1 MVRRWVVILGD
12 QLDAQ
17 AEVLRQSDPKQDRIW
32 MAEAR
37 QESTHV
43 TSSKT
48 RTVLFLTAMRHFA
61 QHLREQGW
69 TVDYQRIDDPQAFD
83 SLSERL
89 AHCLKQHPAQEV
101 WVTAPGE
108 WRVLQ
113 MLRDTVR
120 DAGRPCRCK
129 TTPTSTPRCVTLPD
143 TPRGANNCAWNSG
156 TVNCANGLAC

>member
-48 RTVLFLTAMRHFA
+48 RTVLFLKIGR
-61 QHLREQGW
+61 
-69 TVDYQRIDDPQAFD
+69 
-83 SLSERL
+83 
-89 AHCLKQHPAQEV
+89 AHV
-101 WVTAPGE
+101 
-108 WRVLQ
+108 
-113 MLRDTVR
+113 
-120 DAGRPCRCK
+120 
-129 TTPTSTPRCVTLPD
+129 
-143 TPRGANNCAWNSG
+143 
-156 TVNCANGLAC
+156 